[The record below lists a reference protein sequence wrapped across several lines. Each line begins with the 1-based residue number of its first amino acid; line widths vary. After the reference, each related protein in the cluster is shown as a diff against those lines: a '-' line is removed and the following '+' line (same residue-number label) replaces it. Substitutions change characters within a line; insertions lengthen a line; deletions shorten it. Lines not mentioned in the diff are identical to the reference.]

1 MKRRTPCVLCSVTL
15 GVLAALAQAQDVR
28 ESHDALAIPRAKAAF
43 ENQRVLLYL
52 TGGDAGTDQRLA
64 AAMNNYGTLG
74 KLLRYEY
81 QMTALPA
88 NSLAGSAL
96 RKQLNLGEIEL
107 PALVVLSATGQRLG
121 QLTASQM
128 SREDRFSSKAVR
140 AFLESHKCTPKDANQ
155 VLSEA
160 NARAKKSQRDVFIY
174 LSAPW

>member
-15 GVLAALAQAQDVR
+15 GVLAALTPAQDVR
-28 ESHDALAIPRAKAAF
+28 ESHDALAIPRSKAAF

-52 TGGDAGTDQRLA
+52 TGGDAETDQRLA

-81 QMTALPA
+81 QMVALPA
-88 NSLAGSAL
+88 NSLAGAAL
-96 RKQLNLGEIEL
+96 RKQRKLGEIEL
-107 PALVVLSATGQRLG
+107 PALVVLSATDQRLG
-121 QLTASQM
+121 QMTAPQM
-128 SREDRFSSKAVR
+128 SREGRFSSKAVR
-140 AFLESHKCTPKDANQ
+140 AFLESHKCTPRNATE

-160 NARAKKSQRDVFIY
+160 NARAKKSRRDVFVY